1 MQNYNATLVH
11 WHHTLGCQ
19 CSSFGTYDVHK
30 VVPIRIL
37 IAKKL
42 NYFTTSLRGKNKV
55 KVKFENSMHNYNATL
70 VHWHHT
76 LGCQCSSFGTY
87 DVHKVVPVRILIAEK
102 LNYFMTSL
110 RGKNEVEVKFENS
123 MHNYNA
129 TLVHWHHTLG
139 CQCSS
144 FDTYAVHK
152 VVPVRILIAEKLNY
166 FMTSLRGK
174 NKVKVK
180 FENSMHNY
188 NATLVHWHHTLG
200 CPCSS
205 FGTYD
210 VHKVVSVRLLM
221 AEKFNYF
228 MTSLRGKNEVEVK
241 FENIMHN
248 YNATLVHW
256 HHTFGCQCNSF
267 DTYAVH
273 KVVPIRV
280 LIAKKWNYFTT
291 SLRGKNKVEVK
302 FENSMHNYNATLVH
316 WHQTLG
322 CQCSSFGTYDV
333 HKVVPVKVLIAE
345 KLNYFMTSLRGKN
358 EVEAKFENSMHNYN
372 ATLVHWHHTL
382 GCQCSSFDTYAVHK
396 VVPVRVFIAKKLNYF
411 TTSLRGKN
419 KVEVKFENSMH
430 NYNASLVHWHH
441 TLGCQCSSFGTYA
454 VHKVGPVK
462 QSKTLLTDGRT
473 DRRTDGQTEIIN
485 LIVGLVTRNPPKNWN
500 LSRLIKVCRSSWHRY
515 KALDWMTWVVGS
527 PPLWDACHRS
537 SFMFQPNKMRT
548 KMAWNIITTFHF
560 NQTQKEI

>member
-1 MQNYNATLVH
+1 MHSYNATLVH

-30 VVPIRIL
+30 VVPVKVL
-37 IAKKL
+37 IAEKCNYFMTSLRGKNEVEVKFEKSMHNYNATL
-42 NYFTTSLRGKNKV
+42 VHWHQTLGCQCSSIGTYDVHKVVPIRLLIAEKFNYFTTSLRGKNKV
-55 KVKFENSMHNYNATL
+55 EVKFENSMHNYSATLVHWHHTLGCQWSSFGTYDVHKVVPVRLLIAEKLNYFMTSLRGKNEVEVKFENSMHNYNATLVHWHQTLGCQCSSIGTYDVHKVVPIRLLIAEKFNYFTTSLGGKNKVEVKFENSMHNYNATL

-87 DVHKVVPVRILIAEK
+87 DVHKVVPVRLLIAEK

-110 RGKNEVEVKFENS
+110 RGKNEFEVKFENS

-152 VVPVRILIAEKLNY
+152 VVPVRILIAKKL
-166 FMTSLRGK
+166 
-174 NKVKVK
+174 
-180 FENSMHNY
+180 
-188 NATLVHWHHTLG
+188 
-200 CPCSS
+200 
-205 FGTYD
+205 
-210 VHKVVSVRLLM
+210 
-221 AEKFNYF
+221 
-228 MTSLRGKNEVEVK
+228 
-241 FENIMHN
+241 
-248 YNATLVHW
+248 
-256 HHTFGCQCNSF
+256 
-267 DTYAVH
+267 
-273 KVVPIRV
+273 
-280 LIAKKWNYFTT
+280 NYFTT

-302 FENSMHNYNATLVH
+302 FKNSMHNYNATQVH

-322 CQCSSFGTYDV
+322 CQCISFGTYDV

-441 TLGCQCSSFGTYA
+441 TFGCQCSSFGTYA

-473 DRRTDGQTEIIN
+473 DGQTDGRTDGQTDRRTDGN
-485 LIVGLVTRNPPKNWN
+485 HQSNSRVGYT
-500 LSRLIKVCRSSWHRY
+500 
-515 KALDWMTWVVGS
+515 
-527 PPLWDACHRS
+527 
-537 SFMFQPNKMRT
+537 QP
-548 KMAWNIITTFHF
+548 A
-560 NQTQKEI
+560 